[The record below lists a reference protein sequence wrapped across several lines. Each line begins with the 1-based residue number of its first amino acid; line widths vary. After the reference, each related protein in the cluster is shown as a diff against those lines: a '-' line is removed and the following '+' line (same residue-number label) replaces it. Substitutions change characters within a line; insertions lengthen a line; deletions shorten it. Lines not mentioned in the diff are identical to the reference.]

1 MSWLAATSA
10 GAACL
15 LSGDSVRAIAPRP
28 EAFVAAVAL
37 TLKPPYPYSRPLLS
51 PLGPIPALAPN
62 CARAKWSVGVGALA
76 VDLDPLAL

>member
-1 MSWLAATSA
+1 MSWLAVTSA

-37 TLKPPYPYSRPLLS
+37 TLKPPYSRPLPT